1 MTPMRA
7 SATEKTLHWSV
18 ASAVL
23 VLMATGIVMYVP
35 WLSQV
40 VGQRFW
46 VRTSHVIAALLL
58 VAILLVIPA
67 LRWSDARRL
76 ERELSFWDRFDWD
89 WFRRPWDV
97 FLSVY
102 EREEPSSTRG
112 RFNAGQKLLAALVAV
127 ALAVLLASGVP
138 MYWWGWFGG
147 ELVQRARDLHVLAS
161 LALTA
166 LIAGHIYLAAF
177 GPSGLLDRRSEQQT
191 DP

>member
-23 VLMATGIVMYVP
+23 VLIATGIVMYVP
-35 WLSQV
+35 RLSQV

-46 VRTSHVIAALLL
+46 VRTSHLIAALLL
-58 VAILLVIPA
+58 VAVLLVIPA
-67 LRWSDARRL
+67 LRWSEVRRL
-76 ERELSFWDRFDWD
+76 ERELSFWDRLDWD

-97 FLSVY
+97 FLSRY
-102 EREEPSSTRG
+102 EEPSSTHR

-127 ALAVLLASGVP
+127 ALAVLLASGAP

-161 LALTA
+161 FALTA

-177 GPSGLLDRRSEQQT
+177 GPSGLLDSRAEQQQQT

>member
-7 SATEKTLHWSV
+7 FATEKTLHWSV

-23 VLMATGIVMYVP
+23 VLIATGIVMYVP
-35 WLSQV
+35 RLSQV

-46 VRTSHVIAALLL
+46 VRTSHLIAALLL
-58 VAILLVIPA
+58 VAVLLVIPA
-67 LRWSDARRL
+67 LRWSEVRRL

-97 FLSVY
+97 FLSTY
-102 EREEPSSTRG
+102 EEPSSTHR

-161 LALTA
+161 FALTA

-177 GPSGLLDRRSEQQT
+177 GPSGLLDGRAEQRQQT